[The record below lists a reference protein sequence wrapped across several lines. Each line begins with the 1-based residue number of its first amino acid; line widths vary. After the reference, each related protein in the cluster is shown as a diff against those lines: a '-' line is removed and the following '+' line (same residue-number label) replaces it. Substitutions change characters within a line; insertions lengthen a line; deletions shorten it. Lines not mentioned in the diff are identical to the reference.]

1 MAREMRF
8 TSVALFFHMCSQEKA
23 MNRILCLGIVAAAA
37 FTLSLALADDPKAG
51 GKKSEPK
58 RVEGKEPK
66 ATEEKIDDK
75 NPSIWMKK
83 KLDYSQNILAGVT
96 SEDFDKIA
104 DNARAMKGL
113 GKFEAFVRSRNPA
126 YTRQLQIFN
135 EVNDD
140 IIRQADSDNLEG
152 VALAFTQ
159 LTINCI
165 NCHKALRQHEK
176 AGGEKK

>member
-1 MAREMRF
+1 
-8 TSVALFFHMCSQEKA
+8 
-23 MNRILCLGIVAAAA
+23 MNRFLCLGIFAAITIA
-37 FTLSLALADDPKAG
+37 LSISIADEPKGG

-58 RVEGKEPK
+58 KSEVKKTEAKESK
-66 ATEEKIDDK
+66 TKEEKADDN

-96 SEDFDKIA
+96 SEDFDMIA

-113 GKFEAFVRSRNPA
+113 GKFEAFVRGRNPA

-135 EVNDD
+135 EVNDE
-140 IIRQADSDNLEG
+140 IIRQADNDNVEG

-165 NCHKALRQHEK
+165 NCHKALRQQAKADEK
-176 AGGEKK
+176 

>member
-1 MAREMRF
+1 MYRF
-8 TSVALFFHMCSQEKA
+8 F
-23 MNRILCLGIVAAAA
+23 CLGFVAASTFA
-37 FTLSLALADDPKAG
+37 LSLALADEPKAG
-51 GKKSEPK
+51 GKKSEGK
-58 RVEGKEPK
+58 KNTEEVKKTESKEPK
-66 ATEEKIDDK
+66 KKDGEKIDDS

-96 SEDFDKIA
+96 SEDFDMIA
-104 DNARAMKGL
+104 DNARSMKGL

-135 EVNDD
+135 EVNDE
-140 IIRQADSDNLEG
+140 IIRQADNDNVEG

-165 NCHKALRQHEK
+165 NCHKALRQQMKADAEK
-176 AGGEKK
+176 